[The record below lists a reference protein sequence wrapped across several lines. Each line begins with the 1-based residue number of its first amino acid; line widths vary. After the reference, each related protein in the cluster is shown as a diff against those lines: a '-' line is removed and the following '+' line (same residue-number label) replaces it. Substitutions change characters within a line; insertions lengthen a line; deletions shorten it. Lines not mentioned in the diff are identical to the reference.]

1 MIINYLFL
9 FLQKNNMSNFKTI
22 LISFF
27 VGAVAY
33 AIFGKK
39 IAEMLTKNK
48 KKSEDIIEEEET
60 KSTIEK

>member
-1 MIINYLFL
+1 
-9 FLQKNNMSNFKTI
+9 MSNLKTI

-27 VGAVAY
+27 VGVVAY

-48 KKSEDIIEEEET
+48 KKTEDITEDEEL

>member
-1 MIINYLFL
+1 
-9 FLQKNNMSNFKTI
+9 MSNFKTI

-48 KKSEDIIEEEET
+48 KKSEDITEEEET
-60 KSTIEK
+60 KLITEK

>member
-1 MIINYLFL
+1 M
-9 FLQKNNMSNFKTI
+9 NNLKTI

-39 IAEMLTKNK
+39 IAEMLTKK
-48 KKSEDIIEEEET
+48 KKNTEDITEEEET
-60 KSTIEK
+60 KSITEK